1 MTVTSEL
8 SAVERSW
15 TGVETVFDTGFKARD
30 ATHCSVSV
38 GATVLVR
45 GTQYTS
51 VLAAGGVLQILP
63 LAGMPAAPATLLI
76 ERVTPATQ
84 ETDLVNGDTWDME
97 AFERELDSNAMRDAE
112 TRRISSLASSAATT
126 ALAAAQQALEGVVAA
141 VAGVSFFNGRT
152 GNVIPQAGDYTAAQV
167 TNAAATNATNTF
179 TADQQ
184 IAKAN
189 PTATLNKAASGQVNA
204 LRGLTNNVLR
214 WALRLGNST
223 AEAGANAGSDYEE
236 VSADDAGIETVR
248 RRVRRSDG
256 YNTFFGSVEIGSP
269 GAGHSVLLR
278 RFGTTIGAQF
288 DFEIPSSGSALNG
301 PVRVRV
307 FGNTLEIAEGGGTLR
322 GVRLDLTAAAA
333 NAASVLVHAGNI
345 DAILGARL
353 TPVSTTSGTQVDF
366 TNLPPD
372 INEIVVHFDGVSLNG
387 TDHLLVQI
395 GTSSGME
402 VAGYVSTSVLAFGGN
417 GVQAI
422 NNTTGFVLFG
432 GSTANIVSGHMTIRR
447 MSGNKW
453 TQSHTNLSSPTSGH
467 FGAGVKTLAGE
478 ITSVRILATGANTF
492 DAGSVN
498 ISYTR

>member
-204 LRGLTNNVLR
+204 LRGLTN
-214 WALRLGNST
+214 
-223 AEAGANAGSDYEE
+223 
-236 VSADDAGIETVR
+236 
-248 RRVRRSDG
+248 
-256 YNTFFGSVEIGSP
+256 GSP

-301 PVRVRV
+301 PVRMRV

-333 NAASVLVHAGNI
+333 NAASDLVHAGNI

-353 TPVSTTSGTQVDF
+353 TPVATTSGTQVDF
-366 TNLPPD
+366 TNLPAG
-372 INEIVVHFDGVSLNG
+372 INEIVVSFDEVSLNG

-395 GTSSGME
+395 
-402 VAGYVSTSVLAFGGN
+402 
-417 GVQAI
+417 
-422 NNTTGFVLFG
+422 
-432 GSTANIVSGHMTIRR
+432 
-447 MSGNKW
+447 W
-453 TQSHTNLSSPTSGH
+453 THDYSAHEWKQM
-467 FGAGVKTLAGE
+467 
-478 ITSVRILATGANTF
+478 
-492 DAGSVN
+492 DAKP
-498 ISYTR
+498 Y